1 MVMTYDTKISGF
13 VCSRDY
19 KAFII
24 ERFTMKCRI
33 RIVDAACII
42 IFLLIAA
49 CSGGSGSDETAMSQ
63 ENQQPV
69 QQEAVCEEVAP
80 CVYGLWSEFLTPDE
94 TAAQIPVLKERGIA
108 LFQNIPSDKIFD
120 EAYGEL
126 FRTAS
131 CSGVEVRAWLTLP
144 EKDGYWPNEKNAALF
159 SSTAIEL
166 AQWIRANN
174 WNINWIVV
182 DMEPD
187 FEMLKKLLASLGSFD
202 IATAVRILA
211 ENSDDEGYILTHGIY
226 SRMVEELHSMG
237 FKVMV
242 TTFPM
247 LLDDLADGDSTIQNL
262 LNIPVD
268 GIAWDQISIMAY
280 STIFESLLKTDVPE
294 YLVYSYGVDA
304 VKYYGD
310 RAAIELGMIAQI
322 GMISYEGISDPEV
335 LKKQVGAAKAAGLKD
350 IHAYSLDGILSFDNP
365 QDFLDMFEAH
375 EPRKVDVFIPVV
387 LIRKGLQIIDYMIKD

>member
-1 MVMTYDTKISGF
+1 MRVTMKCLI
-13 VCSRDY
+13 RIIRA
-19 KAFII
+19 AFII
-24 ERFTMKCRI
+24 C
-33 RIVDAACII
+33 
-42 IFLLIAA
+42 FLFIAA
-49 CSGGSGSDETAMSQ
+49 CSGGSDSDETATLQ
-63 ENQQPV
+63 QNQQPE
-69 QQEAVCEEVAP
+69 QQDTVCEEVTP

-94 TAAQIPVLKERGIA
+94 TAARIAVLKEKGIA

-120 EAYGEL
+120 EDYGEL
-126 FRTAS
+126 LGRAS
-131 CSGVEVRAWLTLP
+131 CSGLEVRAWLTLP
-144 EKDGYWPNEKNAALF
+144 KKDGYWPNEKNAVLF

-166 AQWIRANN
+166 ARWIRASN

-187 FEMLKKLLASLGSFD
+187 FEMLNKLLSSLGSFD

-211 ENSDDEGYILTHGIY
+211 ENMDDEGYREAHGIY
-226 SRMVEELHSMG
+226 SDMVEELHSMG

-247 LLDDLADGDSTIQNL
+247 LFDDLADGDSTIQNL

-280 STIFESLLKTDVPE
+280 TSIFESLLKTDVPE
-294 YLVYSYGVDA
+294 YLVYSYGADA

-310 RAAIELGMIAQI
+310 RAAIEIGMIAQI
-322 GMISYEGISDPEV
+322 GMIAYEGISDPEV

-350 IHAYSLDGILSFDNP
+350 IHAYSLDGILSFDN
-365 QDFLDMFEAH
+365 QEDFLEMFSAQ
-375 EPRKVDVFIPVV
+375 EPRKVDVFIPVA
-387 LIRKGLQIIDYMIKD
+387 LIRKGLQLIDFMIKD

>member
-1 MVMTYDTKISGF
+1 
-13 VCSRDY
+13 
-19 KAFII
+19 
-24 ERFTMKCRI
+24 MKCLV
-33 RIVDAACII
+33 RIVHAACIFG
-42 IFLLIAA
+42 FLFIAA
-49 CSGGSGSDETAMSQ
+49 CSGGSDSDETAALQ
-63 ENQQPV
+63 QNQLPE
-69 QQEAVCEEVAP
+69 QQETVCEEVAP

-94 TAAQIPVLKERGIA
+94 IEAQIPVLKERGIA

-120 EAYGEL
+120 EDYGEL
-126 FRTAS
+126 LGRAS
-131 CSGVEVRAWLTLP
+131 CSGLEVRAWLTLP
-144 EKDGYWPNEKNAALF
+144 IKDGYWPNEKNAMLF
-159 SSTAIEL
+159 SSAAIEL
-166 AQWIRANN
+166 ARWIRASN

-187 FEMLKKLLASLGSFD
+187 FEMLNKLLASLGSFD

-211 ENSDDEGYILTHGIY
+211 ENSDDKGYKEAHEIY
-226 SRMVEELHSMG
+226 SGMVEELHSMG

-294 YLVYSYGVDA
+294 YLIYSYGADA

-322 GMISYEGISDPEV
+322 GMISFEGISDPEV
-335 LKKQVGAAKAAGLKD
+335 LKKQVGAAKAAGLKG
-350 IHAYSLDGILSFDNP
+350 IHAYSLDGILSFENHEG
-365 QDFLDMFEAH
+365 FLEMFSAQ
-375 EPRKVDVFIPVV
+375 EPEKVDVFIPVA
-387 LIRKGLQIIDYMIKD
+387 LIRKSLKIIDYMIKD